1 MATSSSSK
9 TIPSSPSVGRAFK
22 SPARKSLIKNA
33 VFLGETELKKLTS
46 IPGEAVSVTN
56 VGPLYGFGGE
66 IGNSTSFLCGHLKR
80 FIVSNIN
87 GTRLSKVIDGAFFT
101 ERLACSYVLNQHLA
115 LEAGYESF
123 DSRVG
128 EVFLSY
134 CVYEVLHKR
143 DGKDCPDNKE
153 GFLNRLLDMVYDY
166 LDAFA
171 SKDRVEKAYL
181 PSWDKRFKPTAFQRL
196 SFTFANRGYHGSKAS
211 SKDGDRDS

>member
-1 MATSSSSK
+1 M
-9 TIPSSPSVGRAFK
+9 
-22 SPARKSLIKNA
+22 IKNA

-66 IGNSTSFLCGHLKR
+66 IGNLTSFLCGHLKR
-80 FIVSNIN
+80 FIVSNTK
-87 GTRLSKVIDGAFFT
+87 GMRLSKEIDDATFT
-101 ERLACSYVLNQHLA
+101 ECLACSYVLNRHLA

-123 DSRVG
+123 DSRAG
-128 EVFLSY
+128 EVFLRY
-134 CVYEVLHKR
+134 YVYEMLRKR
-143 DGKDCPDNKE
+143 DGKDCPEKE

-181 PSWDKRFKPTAFQRL
+181 PSWDKRFKTAPFQRL
-196 SFTFANRGYHGSKAS
+196 SFAFANRGYLGSKAFP
-211 SKDGDRDS
+211 KDGERDS